1 MKIHNSKLLKE
12 PLNKSWMNSLSPE
25 SPIAALASICNRITI
40 TSTYRLAL
48 EDSESQS
55 VSPRLVQRL
64 LNKRLT
70 VFSMVVLVVMTSV
83 LFQPVIAESSTE
95 AMNTAIES
103 PVILLERTSAQVI
116 KILRDDHELLI
127 NEPGRIYKI
136 IDDYILPHLDDVT
149 MAKLALGKNW
159 RKATK
164 QQKLAFVDEFRNLLV
179 RTYSKALIEYKDNEI
194 KYFPVKLA
202 TDTYKTS
209 VKAEIIQPGGPPIP
223 MAYRM
228 RLKNNAWKVYDIKID
243 GISLVT
249 SYRGT
254 FTQEIRK
261 SGMEGLLKYLRDKN
275 SKLNT

>member
-1 MKIHNSKLLKE
+1 MNIYNSKLL
-12 PLNKSWMNSLSPE
+12 NQ
-25 SPIAALASICNRITI
+25 T
-40 TSTYRLAL
+40 
-48 EDSESQS
+48 
-55 VSPRLVQRL
+55 
-64 LNKRLT
+64 LT

-83 LFQPVIAESSTE
+83 LFQPVIAESPAE
-95 AMNTAIES
+95 AMGTVES
-103 PVILLERTSAQVI
+103 PVILLEKTSAQVI

-127 NEPGRIYKI
+127 NEPERIYKI
-136 IDDYILPHLDDVT
+136 IDDYILPHLDEVT

-164 QQKLAFVDEFRNLLV
+164 QQKLAFVGEFKNLLV
-179 RTYSKALIEYKDNEI
+179 RTYSKSLIEYKDNEI

-202 TDTYKTS
+202 ADTYKTS
-209 VKAEIIQPGGPPIP
+209 VKAEITQPGGPPIP

-254 FTQEIRK
+254 FSQEIRK
-261 SGMEGLLKYLRDKN
+261 SGIEGLLKYLRDKN
-275 SKLNT
+275 SKLST